1 MGSTKARAL
10 ANAVAT
16 LDLADILEEV
26 FDDVSE
32 QIIDLQKEQ
41 LRSGVDAKGL
51 PMPKYAE
58 ETIKAKE
65 EKGIIVEHGRYTL
78 FEDGDF
84 YSGIFSSNGMGILE
98 LSSTDYKTE
107 MLIEEYGKDIFGFN
121 NDSIEKLKE
130 IVVPLVKKKITLKLK
145 I

>member
-10 ANAVAT
+10 ANAVAI

-32 QIIDLQKEQ
+32 QIVDLQKEQ
-41 LRSGVDAKGL
+41 LRSGIDAKGRL
-51 PMPKYAE
+51 MPDYHPL
-58 ETIKAKE
+58 TIMKKKE
-65 EKGIIVEHGRYTL
+65 MGVTLEHKGIIL
-78 FEDGDF
+78 FDEGDF
-84 YSGIFSSNGMGILE
+84 YSGIFKGSNKGV
-98 LSSTDYKTE
+98 LSLFSIDYKTE
-107 MLIEEYGKDIFGFN
+107 MLINRYGKDIFGFN

-130 IVVPLVKKKITLKLK
+130 IVVPLVKEKITLKLK

>member
-32 QIIDLQKEQ
+32 KIVDLQKEQ
-41 LRSGVDAKGL
+41 LRSGIDAEGL
-51 PMPKYAE
+51 HMPKYAE
-58 ETIKAKE
+58 NTIKAKE

-78 FEDGDF
+78 FEDGGF

-98 LSSTDYKTE
+98 LSSSDYKTE

-130 IVVPLVKKKITLKLK
+130 IVVPLVKEKITLKLK

>member
-32 QIIDLQKEQ
+32 QIVDLQKEQ
-41 LRSGVDAKGL
+41 LRSGIDAKGTL
-51 PMPKYAE
+51 MPDYHPL
-58 ETIKAKE
+58 TIMKKKE
-65 EKGIIVEHGRYTL
+65 MGVSFEHKGVIL
-78 FEDGDF
+78 FDDGDF
-84 YSGIFSSNGMGILE
+84 YSGIFKGANKGV
-98 LSSTDYKTE
+98 LSLFSIDYKTE
-107 MLIEEYGKDIFGFN
+107 MLINRYGKDIFGFN

-130 IVVPLVKKKITLKLK
+130 IVVPLVKEKITLKLN

>member
-41 LRSGVDAKGL
+41 LRSGIDAKGKF
-51 PMPKYAE
+51 MPDYHPL
-58 ETIKAKE
+58 TIMKKKE
-65 EKGIIVEHGRYTL
+65 MGVVLEHKGVIL
-78 FEDGDF
+78 FDEGDF
-84 YSGIFSSNGMGILE
+84 YSGIFKGANKGVLS
-98 LSSTDYKTE
+98 LSSIDFKTE
-107 MLIEEYGKDIFGFN
+107 MLINRYGKDIFGFN

-130 IVVPLVKKKITLKLK
+130 IVVPLVKEKITLKLK

>member
-41 LRSGVDAKGL
+41 LRSGIDAKGL

-58 ETIKAKE
+58 DTIKAKE
-65 EKGIIVEHGRYTL
+65 DKGIIVEHERYTL
-78 FEDGDF
+78 FEEGDF

-98 LSSTDYKTE
+98 LSSSDYKTE

-130 IVVPLVKKKITLKLK
+130 IVVPLVKEKITLKLK